1 MHFIM
6 HTKVYMHGRRRRRDA
21 YPVPPRRRHAGRNSA
36 YPKPAVQPYCGYT
49 SMHVEKRRGSHL
61 KSHPTWACP
70 CGSTLDTAAHARRQ
84 SRLYREGPGERSCCE
99 IGHPPSIAC
108 VLLCLHLRAALC
120 ASRTE
125 WEDHP
130 CSSEIPPLLGGGL
143 LRELDSVSLLR
154 SNPSNHEM
162 ARGIIVSRRHTLLDV
177 DFSSPSKS
185 PTANSK
191 QQTA

>member
-1 MHFIM
+1 
-6 HTKVYMHGRRRRRDA
+6 
-21 YPVPPRRRHAGRNSA
+21 
-36 YPKPAVQPYCGYT
+36 
-49 SMHVEKRRGSHL
+49 MHVEKRRGSHL

-70 CGSTLDTAAHARRQ
+70 CGSTLETAAHARRQ

-99 IGHPPSIAC
+99 IGHPPSTAC
-108 VLLCLHLRAALC
+108 VLLCLHLRVALC

-125 WEDHP
+125 WEDQP

-162 ARGIIVSRRHTLLDV
+162 ARGIIVNRRHTLLDV
-177 DFSSPSKS
+177 DLSSPSKS
-185 PTANSK
+185 PKQSK
-191 QQTA
+191 AKQSIVHVATQPSYYLRYKHST